1 MKGEQF
7 SFPADF
13 LWGAST
19 AAHQVE
25 GGTHNQWS
33 VWEKQHAQTLAE
45 TAEKRLGWLPSWSRV
60 KPQAQDPQNY
70 ISGAGVGHYTR
81 YKEDFRLLKSLNM
94 NAFRF
99 GVEWSRLQ
107 PQEGQWD
114 EAAIAHYKEYIA
126 ELKRQNIEPILTLWH
141 WTMPTWFTDK
151 GGFAKRR
158 NLRYFDAYVAKVAEL
173 YGQDVRYVLTLNE
186 PTVYAGFS
194 YGAGEWPPQTKNS
207 LQMVHVMC
215 NLARVHN
222 RAYDILKAANPKLQV
237 SIAAQLADVRALSSG
252 LLNKASAA
260 VHEYAADWWFVNR
273 IRRHLDFLGLN
284 YYFTEYRDA
293 LLRVKNPKVPTSD
306 LGWYMEPSGIQRLL
320 ERTWAKYSL
329 PIIIVENGLAD
340 AQDVQRKWWIEET
353 ITAMYNAR
361 QNGVDL
367 RGYLHWSLLDNFE
380 WAYGW
385 WPQFGLIHV
394 DRTTM
399 HRQIRPS
406 ARWFASQIVRYST
419 PV

>member
-19 AAHQVE
+19 ASHQVE

-33 VWEKQHAQTLAE
+33 VWEKQRAQALAA

-60 KPQAQDPQNY
+60 KSQAQDPQNY
-70 ISGAGVGHYTR
+70 LSGAGVEHYAR

-99 GVEWSRLQ
+99 GIEWSRLQ

-114 EAAIAHYKEYIA
+114 DAAIAHYKEYIA

-173 YGQDVRYVLTLNE
+173 YGHDVRYVLTLNE

-194 YGAGEWPPQTKNS
+194 YGAGEWPPQIKNP
-207 LQMVHVMC
+207 LLMVQVMY
-215 NLARVHN
+215 NLARAHN
-222 RAYDILKAANPKLQV
+222 RAYNILKAANPKLQV

-252 LLNKASAA
+252 LLNKASVAA
-260 VHEYAADWWFVNR
+260 HEYAADWWFVNR
-273 IRRHLDFLGLN
+273 VRRHLDFMGLN
-284 YYFTEYRDA
+284 YYFTEYRDS
-293 LLRVKNPKVPTSD
+293 LLRIKNPKAPTSD

-320 ERTWAKYSL
+320 ERTWAKYKL

-340 AQDVQRKWWIEET
+340 AQDAQRKWWIEET
-353 ITAMYNAR
+353 IAAMYKAR
-361 QNGVDL
+361 QNGVVL

-385 WPQFGLIHV
+385 WPQFGLIYV

-406 ARWFASQIVRYST
+406 AQWFAGQIARYST